1 MAIDPVS
8 GVTIDRDDPGVDGFV
23 ITPHDVNEL
32 AVLPRAIYVGVS
44 GDITCRSAMGTVDLV
59 FKAVPAGSTLPF
71 AARYIRATGTTATNM
86 IGLI

>member
-8 GVTIDRDDPGVDGFV
+8 GVTVDRDDPGVDGFAIV
-23 ITPHDVNEL
+23 PSDSVEL
-32 AVLPRAIYVGVS
+32 ATIPRAIYVGVS
-44 GDITCRSAMGTVDLV
+44 GDITCRSAAGSVDLV

-86 IGLI
+86 IGLV